1 MNIEA
6 KTEQVATPGKYLT
19 FRVEKERYSLPVLKV
34 REIMRLCPIT
44 TVPRMPSYLK
54 GVINLRGKIVPIVDL
69 RSRFHLPPLENNDR
83 TCIVVVQLSTGS
95 KGVMGV
101 IVDAVE
107 DVSSF
112 TDADIEPTPDFG
124 DLVETK
130 FILGMS
136 KSKGVVKT
144 ILDIDQILLVDGD
157 LTLPIFEPSTE
168 SAPSAT

>member
-6 KTEQVATPGKYLT
+6 KTEQLPTPGKYLT

-69 RSRFHLPPLENNDR
+69 RSRFRLPLENNDR

-107 DVSSF
+107 DVSTF

-144 ILDIDQILLVDGD
+144 ILDIDQIILVDGD
-157 LTLPIFEPSTE
+157 LSLPVFEPTAE
-168 SAPSAT
+168 PSASAS